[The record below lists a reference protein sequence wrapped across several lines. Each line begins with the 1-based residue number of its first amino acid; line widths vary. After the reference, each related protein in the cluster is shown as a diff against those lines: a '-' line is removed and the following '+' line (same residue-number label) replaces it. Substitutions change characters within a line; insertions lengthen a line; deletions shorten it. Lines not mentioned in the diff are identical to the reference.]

1 MASNP
6 LKCEFFLPSVVNELL
21 DEGKATVEVL
31 KSQDRW
37 YGVTYK
43 EDKEFVVN
51 AIKALKD
58 SGLYPKRLWEE
69 K

>member
-31 KSQDRW
+31 ESADRW

-51 AIKALKD
+51 AIKGLKD
-58 SGLYPKRLWEE
+58 SGLYPQHLWEE